1 MRGSGGRENER
12 GVDRGEST
20 EGLGSRGDML
30 RVTSRSRARMRTKG
44 GRRSRGVQMMG
55 REAEGIV

>member
-1 MRGSGGRENER
+1 MRGSGGRENEC

-30 RVTSRSRARMRTKG
+30 RVTSRSRAGMRTKG

-55 REAEGIV
+55 R